1 MDKYTAGKIEGML
14 VAVRHSIE
22 FAIADELRK
31 AIPPEKLHSRML
43 KLGTALAELID
54 LSRELYD
61 EHPEL
66 NPHLEAERETAEFRR
81 RKAPLPSNEQ

>member
-22 FAIADELRK
+22 FLISKELRN
-31 AIPPEKLHSRML
+31 ASPPERQFPRMQ
-43 KLGTALAELID
+43 KLGIVLAELID
-54 LSRELYD
+54 LSRELYE

-66 NPHLEAERETAEFRR
+66 NPHLEAEKATAELR
-81 RKAPLPSNEQ
+81 RKGLLPARE

>member
-14 VAVRHSIE
+14 IAVRHSIE
-22 FAIADELRK
+22 FVIADDLRK
-31 AIPPEKLHSRML
+31 ATPPEKLRNRML
-43 KLGTALAELID
+43 KLGRALAELID

-66 NPHLEAERETAEFRR
+66 NPHLEAEREAAEFRR
-81 RKAPLPSNEQ
+81 SKASSPSNEQ